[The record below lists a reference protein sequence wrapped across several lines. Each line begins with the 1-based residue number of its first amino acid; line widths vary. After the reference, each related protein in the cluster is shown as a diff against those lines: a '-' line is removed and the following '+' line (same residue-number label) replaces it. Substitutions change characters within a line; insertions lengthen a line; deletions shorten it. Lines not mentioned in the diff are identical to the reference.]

1 MQTQSSE
8 RHPSPQATAIVKQQ
22 PCAWWRAVLW
32 HDWEKRT
39 RIRRIN
45 GLNKRHL
52 SACKQNE
59 VVHYT
64 PEWVFQA
71 EYAMESLSCGATPS
85 PTPLDEFSANA
96 TLILSVVAEMHL
108 PRSSSGLGILTVR
121 SLPRVERLER
131 LSRWPC
137 CHLRAQVFAVCT
149 VFVLLVLLCTLY
161 PYLKKCYFS
170 DVGSCEAPYPSS
182 GRSVLGA
189 ETTGCKGLSSS
200 SSAMEPAEGTPATAT
215 TTTAETAAAT
225 ATATAAA
232 TATEAT
238 AAAATAPSSEV
249 RASIEL
255 ELASGRSSSGC
266 PRPLWQARL

>member
-1 MQTQSSE
+1 
-8 RHPSPQATAIVKQQ
+8 
-22 PCAWWRAVLW
+22 
-32 HDWEKRT
+32 
-39 RIRRIN
+39 
-45 GLNKRHL
+45 
-52 SACKQNE
+52 
-59 VVHYT
+59 
-64 PEWVFQA
+64 
-71 EYAMESLSCGATPS
+71 MESLSCGATPS
-85 PTPLDEFSANA
+85 PTPLDEFPANA

-149 VFVLLVLLCTLY
+149 VVVLLVLLCTLY

-200 SSAMEPAEGTPATAT
+200 SSAMEPAEGTSATAIA
-215 TTTAETAAAT
+215 TTAKTAAAT

-255 ELASGRSSSGC
+255 ELACGRSSSGC